1 MKVKS
6 LDMEFSTKMPQ
17 IYMKEVS
24 YIKRI
29 SISLFLFLYYCSYEV
44 EREKKKEEE
53 AIQLKY
59 YSFLFLVNKLF
70 SKNTLFT

>member
-6 LDMEFSTKMPQ
+6 LDTEFSTEMPQ
-17 IYMKEVS
+17 IYMKEMS
-24 YIKRI
+24 YMKRI

-44 EREKKKEEE
+44 EREKKKEE

-59 YSFLFLVNKLF
+59 YSFLFPVNKLF